1 MRDYEWFVSFDDTG
15 PEHVVRAGDEDEA
28 KVLAQAA
35 RIKAG
40 LQWRRIREVRLARP
54 ARERRLRVNPLV

>member
-1 MRDYEWFVSFDDTG
+1 MRDYEWFVTFEDTG
-15 PEHVVRAGDEDEA
+15 PEHVVRAGCEDEA

-40 LQWRRIREVRLARP
+40 LQWRRIREVKVMRP
-54 ARERRLRVNPLV
+54 ACERHPRVNSLA

>member
-1 MRDYEWFVSFDDTG
+1 MRDYEWFVSFDDAG
-15 PEHVVRAGDEDEA
+15 PEHVVRAGSEDEA

-40 LQWRRIREVRLARP
+40 LQWRSIKSVEMAGRAP
-54 ARERRLRVNPLV
+54 ERRRINSLA